1 MVGTIPT
8 YLVYDIVTQCFG
20 TCFKAG
26 YQKPERV
33 IFSNQRPDTQ
43 LRIRAFCPGIFAF
56 LAVFRVVV
64 SNWGT
69 RGSRGT
75 ETPAR
80 QPGIRVN
87 PFQRGSDQGPRWDPE
102 CYPKTGV
109 VEPCPISSR
118 KADSKPLPDNNS
130 KHKPPKF
137 VIGVGWP
144 LPLPPPI
151 GCNLSTNRKRKPKW
165 RRCVA
170 A

>member
-109 VEPCPISSR
+109 VEPCPRIG
-118 KADSKPLPDNNS
+118 LPMATS
-130 KHKPPKF
+130 
-137 VIGVGWP
+137 
-144 LPLPPPI
+144 
-151 GCNLSTNRKRKPKW
+151 LSYPRD
-165 RRCVA
+165 
-170 A
+170 